1 MFGFEWMQKGGPIMY
16 LIALTSV
23 IGFAVV
29 IERLYHLYR
38 ARIDTK
44 KFMEGIS
51 GALRR
56 NRVMEAIEMCDQTPG
71 PIASIL
77 KAGILKH
84 DRPKQEIKESIEE
97 AGLHEIPR
105 LEKNLGI
112 LGTVANI
119 APLLGLLGTVTGM
132 VKAFQVVQQKA
143 GALNPVS
150 PGDLAGGIWEALLT
164 TVFGLIVAIPAIV
177 AYNYLVTK
185 VDSFVLE
192 MESSATELINLLSDR
207 ENSNAV

>member
-1 MFGFEWMQKGGPIMY
+1 MFGLEWMQKGGPIMY

-84 DRPKQEIKESIEE
+84 DRSKQEIKETIED
-97 AGLHEIPR
+97 AGMHEIPR

-150 PGDLAGGIWEALLT
+150 PGGLAGGIWEALLT

-192 MESSATELINLLSDR
+192 MERSATELINLLSDR

>member
-105 LEKNLGI
+105 LEKNLGV